1 MPSTN
6 LSFRTP
12 AEFMER
18 IKSRDLKGVDNPG
31 ATAKRDLGRWYDVLD
46 EGMHEVEVTP
56 DEAVVLIHYVSTYD
70 GLATVDNVT
79 RAGEVLEDY
88 PVGLT
93 DGFDTAK
100 WELGRK
106 YQTWSLAG
114 RYAAWDA
121 AERYEVLAR
130 RNEGADAWPE
140 DLTFGMALHTVGL
153 HTYDLPLEYL
163 AHIERTPAATA
174 DKLPG
179 IYLRMAEE
187 ERDAEER

>member
-12 AEFMER
+12 VDFMDR

-31 ATAKRDLGRWYDVLD
+31 ATAKRDLGRWYDVLA
-46 EGMHEVEVTP
+46 EGLREVQVTP
-56 DEAVVLIHYVSTYD
+56 DEAVVLIYYVSTYE
-70 GLATVDNVT
+70 GLATVDNVM

-88 PVGLT
+88 PVGLV
-93 DGFDTAK
+93 DDFDTAK
-100 WELGRK
+100 WELGKK

-130 RNEGADAWPE
+130 RNEASTEP
-140 DLTFGMALHTVGL
+140 LTLGMALHRAGL
-153 HTYDLPLEYL
+153 HTYDLPPEIL
-163 AHIERTPAATA
+163 AHVERTPATIA
-174 DKLPG
+174 DELPG
-179 IYLRMAEE
+179 IYLRTAEE
-187 ERDAEER
+187 EQDVEER